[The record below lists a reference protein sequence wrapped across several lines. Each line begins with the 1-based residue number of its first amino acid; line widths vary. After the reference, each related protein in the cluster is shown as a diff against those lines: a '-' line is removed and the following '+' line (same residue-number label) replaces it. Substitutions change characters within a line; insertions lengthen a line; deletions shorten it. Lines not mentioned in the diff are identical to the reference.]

1 MVRRGRVDRGRAV
14 GLSWAARGG
23 KLMPPGGDDDA
34 VEAVERPESTAEGV
48 YVQHR
53 DVGAGSSVLL
63 PTEEV
68 FDAEARDADVDKV
81 GTGDAEVKGPDID
94 D

>member
-1 MVRRGRVDRGRAV
+1 MVRRGRVDRGRTV
-14 GLSWAARGG
+14 GLSWAAREG
-23 KLMPPGGDDDA
+23 KLMPPGGDDA

-53 DVGAGSSVLL
+53 DVGAGSSILQ

-68 FDAEARDADVDKV
+68 FDTEARDADVDKV
-81 GTGDAEVKGPDID
+81 GTGDAEVEGPDID